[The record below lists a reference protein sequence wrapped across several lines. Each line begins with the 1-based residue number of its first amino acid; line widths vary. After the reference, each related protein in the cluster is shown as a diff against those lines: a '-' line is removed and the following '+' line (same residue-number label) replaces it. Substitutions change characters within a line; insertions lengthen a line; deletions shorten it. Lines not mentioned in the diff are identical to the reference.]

1 MKIGK
6 TEKIL
11 IKSASKGPLC
21 FTLLDSQSTP
31 PNKLPDII
39 KTIEKSKAAAIFVG
53 GSTIS
58 DQVEIET
65 FVNKIKKLTKLPIIL
80 FPGNISGV
88 ASNADAILFMSL
100 LNSDNPYFITG
111 AQALGAIS
119 VKKHNIEPLPT
130 AYIIVGEGGGA
141 ASFIGRAKGIPD
153 NKPEIAG
160 MYAMAAEFMGMRFL
174 YLESG
179 SGAKKHIPIKTI
191 QTVRKLYS
199 GFLMVGGGIKDEA
212 TAKKIAKTGVDAIVI
227 GSLLET
233 KNYKTTLPKITKA
246 IRSK

>member
-1 MKIGK
+1 
-6 TEKIL
+6 
-11 IKSASKGPLC
+11 
-21 FTLLDSQSTP
+21 
-31 PNKLPDII
+31 
-39 KTIEKSKAAAIFVG
+39 
-53 GSTIS
+53 
-58 DQVEIET
+58 
-65 FVNKIKKLTKLPIIL
+65 
-80 FPGNISGV
+80 
-88 ASNADAILFMSL
+88 
-100 LNSDNPYFITG
+100 
-111 AQALGAIS
+111 
-119 VKKHNIEPLPT
+119 
-130 AYIIVGEGGGA
+130 
-141 ASFIGRAKGIPD
+141 
-153 NKPEIAG
+153 

-179 SGAKKHIPIKTI
+179 SGAKKNIPIKTI

>member
-11 IKSASKGPLC
+11 LNSAKDGPLC

-31 PNKLPDII
+31 ASSLPSII
-39 KTIEKSKAAAIFVG
+39 KTIENSKAAAIFIG

-58 DQVEIET
+58 DQMEIEA
-65 FVNKIKKLTKLPIIL
+65 FVNSIKKLTKLPVIL

-111 AQALGAIS
+111 AQALGSIS

-130 AYIIVGEGGGA
+130 AYIIVGEGCGAGCRAPSAILIKFCKAFPPWVGLGA
-141 ASFIGRAKGIPD
+141 AAVGLALGLD
-153 NKPEIAG
+153 CLAG
-160 MYAMAAEFMGMRFL
+160 C
-174 YLESG
+174 
-179 SGAKKHIPIKTI
+179 
-191 QTVRKLYS
+191 
-199 GFLMVGGGIKDEA
+199 
-212 TAKKIAKTGVDAIVI
+212 
-227 GSLLET
+227 
-233 KNYKTTLPKITKA
+233 
-246 IRSK
+246 